1 MTTPSLER
9 EVFVTSR
16 LLEFF
21 DEDELGMQ
29 IGHEQALW
37 PLALSKE
44 LIDNAIDA
52 CESAGIAPDVRLALR
67 DETLTVEDNGPGLPA
82 EIVARSL
89 DYAVR
94 VSTNSRYVS
103 PTRGQLGNALKT
115 IVAAAFVANG
125 EHGHIE
131 IDTPG
136 VRHLVDVRV
145 DRLAQTPR
153 IEHRQAESARRNGTL
168 VRMPWPS
175 LACMLE
181 DGEDADSSRDS
192 TSSTWRRG
200 TRSSIRTWH

>member
-1 MTTPSLER
+1 MTTPSLQR
-9 EVFVTSR
+9 EVFATSR
-16 LLEFF
+16 MLEYFA
-21 DEDELGMQ
+21 EDELEMQ
-29 IGHEQALW
+29 IGHERALW

-52 CESAGIAPDVRLALR
+52 CESAGIAPEVRLSLR

-82 EIVARSL
+82 ATVARSL

-115 IVAAAFVANG
+115 VWGAAFVANDQ
-125 EHGHIE
+125 HGTVE

-136 VRHLVDVRV
+136 TRHLVAVRV

-153 IEHRQAESARRNGTL
+153 IEHRQEESARRNGTL
-168 VRMPWPS
+168 VRMRWPS
-175 LACMLE
+175 LA
-181 DGEDADSSRDS
+181 S
-192 TSSTWRRG
+192 
-200 TRSSIRTWH
+200 